1 VHGLATA
8 AIIIAGFSFPSRTI
22 RMRLLK
28 ILPAALALALAAP
41 FSSLAVAAPTEIGLS
56 HQLDEERAERL
67 EKLVER
73 FNARQKE
80 YQVRLV
86 RRVQGDAPTD
96 LNLVTRE
103 EQARFVAAKA
113 NFKPL
118 HQVMKEASLPLDG
131 AKLAPELRVGLSD
144 AQGNLFALPIALST
158 PVLFI
163 NKAAFR
169 KAGLDPEKPPKTWAE
184 TQQAADKLFDAGSTC
199 PYTTSWPAWVHI
211 DNLSSWNGVE
221 VADAK
226 GKLNFNGLV
235 QVKHTAMLTTWAKAR
250 FFIYFGRRDE
260 ADNRFAVGECGML
273 TTSSSFYGTLNEKG
287 KLDTGVSALPY
298 HDDVPG
304 TPQQTLAGG
313 ASLWVGAGQKPAE
326 YKGVAQFVN
335 FLMEPDL
342 QVELSAAAG
351 FLPMTSA
358 ARAAAGSKLL
368 KTDAAGL
375 NVAYKQLQGPG
386 ALRTLRVS
394 EIERVRI
401 ITEEELEAAWAGKTP
416 AKQALDVAVQR
427 GNLVMPG
434 ASAPAAAR
442 KK

>member
-1 VHGLATA
+1 
-8 AIIIAGFSFPSRTI
+8 
-22 RMRLLK
+22 MRLLK

-41 FSSLAVAAPTEIGLS
+41 FSSLAVAAPTEIDLS

-86 RRVQGDAPTD
+86 RRVQGDAPKD

-131 AKLAPELRVGLSD
+131 GKLAPELRVGLSD

-163 NKAAFR
+163 NKTAFR

-184 TQQAADKLFDAGSTC
+184 TQQAADKLFDSGSTC

-260 ADNRFAVGECGML
+260 ADNRFAAGECGML
-273 TTSSSFYGTLNEKG
+273 TSSSSFYGTLHEKG

-313 ASLWVGAGQKPAE
+313 SSLWVGAGQKPAE

-368 KTDAAGL
+368 KADVAGL

-401 ITEEELEAAWAGKTP
+401 IAEEELEAAWAGKTP

-434 ASAPAAAR
+434 ASAPAAAAR